1 MISSKEEFN
10 NYEYKEVASEKIS
23 SEIDLLEFYSFFKKY
38 LKLILIATIFTA
50 CLGFYKFRTSKKIW
64 EGEFKI
70 VLSTPDNQTGV
81 GNSLRNFGIKL
92 PNKQNSNDLMTEL
105 EILKSQSVLYPAYEA
120 FKKIRI
126 NNGLNSENW
135 EFGSFKSNVEIKLK
149 EGTRVLA
156 VKYKSPNKE
165 LINPALEK
173 ISAIYQAYSYQ
184 DKDEEL
190 KKISTYLDK
199 QISKYKNES
208 ALALERVNEYSQK
221 YDLSYSLNDDLI
233 VVNTELK
240 RIENANLIREIDQT
254 INYLNEMYED
264 DEKFIYYATNSLPSD
279 LLAEIKRIDNRMVNN
294 YSVFKEGDISF
305 EALKE
310 LRKVLIRRLKNET
323 FGLLNS
329 RRLAYQAEMQ
339 SAERPSG
346 VINNFKQLARN
357 LTVSISTLKGLERE
371 KNSVLLEKAKEKTAW
386 EVITDISV
394 IDTPISPK
402 KSKILSTYLFFGFFS
417 SFIIFFLYEKRKNLV
432 FSPNVISSTLKLPTI
447 LDLSKS
453 PEKDWQKTFKLALK
467 GKLNFDEGKSI
478 GIQISDELPQDI
490 IEKIT
495 KVFKN
500 NLINKVVIYNE
511 DFIRS
516 SDCDI
521 ELLVVCLGYLKYN
534 NMKKIKQL
542 LDLNA
547 NNFIGL
553 AIFNNEMFN
562 K

>member
-1 MISSKEEFN
+1 
-10 NYEYKEVASEKIS
+10 
-23 SEIDLLEFYSFFKKY
+23 
-38 LKLILIATIFTA
+38 
-50 CLGFYKFRTSKKIW
+50 
-64 EGEFKI
+64 
-70 VLSTPDNQTGV
+70 
-81 GNSLRNFGIKL
+81 
-92 PNKQNSNDLMTEL
+92 
-105 EILKSQSVLYPAYEA
+105 
-120 FKKIRI
+120 
-126 NNGLNSENW
+126 
-135 EFGSFKSNVEIKLK
+135 
-149 EGTRVLA
+149 
-156 VKYKSPNKE
+156 
-165 LINPALEK
+165 
-173 ISAIYQAYSYQ
+173 
-184 DKDEEL
+184 
-190 KKISTYLDK
+190 
-199 QISKYKNES
+199 
-208 ALALERVNEYSQK
+208 
-221 YDLSYSLNDDLI
+221 
-233 VVNTELK
+233 
-240 RIENANLIREIDQT
+240 
-254 INYLNEMYED
+254 MYED
-264 DEKFIYYATNSLPSD
+264 DEKFIYYATNLMPSD
-279 LLAEIKRIDNRMVNN
+279 LLAEIKLIDNRMVNN

-310 LRKVLIRRLKNET
+310 LRKVLITRLKNET

-329 RRLAYQAEMQ
+329 RKLAYQAEMQ

-357 LTVSISTLKGLERE
+357 LTVAISTLTGLEQE

-417 SFIIFFLYEKRKNLV
+417 SLIIFFIYEKRKNLV
-432 FSPNVISSTLKLPTI
+432 FSPNVISSTLKLPTV

-467 GKLNFDEGKSI
+467 GKLNFDERKSI

-500 NLINKVVIYNE
+500 NLKNKVVIYNE
-511 DFIRS
+511 DFIKS

-534 NMKKIKQL
+534 NMNKIKQL

-547 NNFIGL
+547 NNFFGL